1 VLSLGGMMGSKD
13 IWGKFHKALKN
24 KEWSDAVAIMDIVIE
39 TEPGNPN
46 HYLKKG
52 DVCQKKG
59 DSAEAANS
67 YLKAAWHLGQ
77 KGFLKKALAVYK
89 MVLRIDPDNK
99 EAIETTNKIIM
110 DLETPKQP
118 TLKEVTSDKAPAEET
133 IISTIETPPEE
144 GLIERTSYEDP
155 AEEGI
160 HETEGIVT
168 EESASETTVE
178 SPDDDIIESTSLVDE
193 TATPDE
199 KKTTSP
205 SDLLSPFTDIEIKE
219 VLSRSEVKE
228 FSPGQ
233 TVVREGDTGD
243 SVYIIKSGTVS
254 VVAHILGREIDL
266 ATLAQGD
273 MFGEVAYLTGRPRT
287 ANVIANEDIEV
298 YEINKN
304 LLDEII
310 EKRPEIMSQVNEIY
324 NARVQDTIEK
334 VKKQ

>member
-1 VLSLGGMMGSKD
+1 MGSKN

-24 KEWSDAVAIMDIVIE
+24 REWSEAVSIMDVVIE

-46 HYLKKG
+46 HYLKRG

-59 DSAEAANS
+59 DSAEAVNS

-118 TLKEVTSDKAPAEET
+118 TLMEVTADRAPAEEMT
-133 IISTIETPPEE
+133 ISTIETPSEE
-144 GLIERTSYEDP
+144 GLIERTSYAEP
-155 AEEGI
+155 TEEGT
-160 HETEGIVT
+160 HETERIVT
-168 EESASETTVE
+168 EESTSETTVE
-178 SPDDDIIESTSLVDE
+178 SPDGDIIESTSLVEE
-193 TATPDE
+193 TATTDE
-199 KKTTSP
+199 KKTTST
-205 SDLLSPFTDIEIKE
+205 SDLLSPFTDGEIEE
-219 VLSRSEVKE
+219 VLSRSEVKK

-243 SVYIIKSGTVS
+243 SVYIIKSGKVS
-254 VVAHILGREIDL
+254 VVAHILGKEINL
-266 ATLAQGD
+266 ATLSRGD

-287 ANVIANEDIEV
+287 ANVIADEDLEI
-298 YEINKN
+298 YEINKI

-310 EKRPEIMSQVNEIY
+310 EKRPKIMSQVNEIY